1 MDSIL
6 ARVPVTRRINARAIP
21 EHAMTDAER
30 VLNLLIHD
38 LRTPL
43 GVAHGYL
50 RLIREQRLTTRDD
63 RERAL
68 ASTQQALGRI
78 SRLCEDASGF
88 LAEPAEAAPVRAS
101 IALLVDRVTAQ
112 LREHGVAMT
121 VPASPDRLTLIVG
134 AGVDRLADAVSTVLQ
149 AMARSAPAGVRVE
162 IERRGAAVPDRRR
175 RPTGAFDP
183 WRGHGLAVPLACRLI
198 ASVGGRVGSDGAGA
212 PAIAFPVEMAP
223 E

>member
-1 MDSIL
+1 MHVPTPSI
-6 ARVPVTRRINARAIP
+6 
-21 EHAMTDAER
+21 AMTDAER

-50 RLIREQRLTTRDD
+50 RLIREQRLTTGED

-68 ASTQQALGRI
+68 ASTQQALGKI
-78 SRLCEDASGF
+78 SRLCEDASAF
-88 LAEPAEAAPVRAS
+88 LADPDGIARGRAS
-101 IALLVDRVTAQ
+101 VSLLVDRVTAQ
-112 LREHGVAMT
+112 LRERGVAT
-121 VPASPDRLTLIVG
+121 ASSDLAASETLIVG

-149 AMARSAPAGVRVE
+149 AMTRSAASGVR
-162 IERRGAAVPDRRR
+162 IETEGGELRFLTTAA
-175 RPTGAFDP
+175 PTAGFDP

-198 ASVGGRVGSDGAGA
+198 AGVGGRAGSNGAGA
-212 PAIAFPVEMAP
+212 LAIVFPVEMAP

>member
-1 MDSIL
+1 
-6 ARVPVTRRINARAIP
+6 
-21 EHAMTDAER
+21 MTDAER

-50 RLIREQRLTTRDD
+50 RLIREQRLTTPDD

-88 LAEPAEAAPVRAS
+88 LAEPADAAPVRAS
-101 IALLVDRVTAQ
+101 TTLLVGRVTAELSQ
-112 LREHGVAMT
+112 HGVAMA
-121 VPASPDRLTLIVG
+121 VPAIPGQMTMIVG
-134 AGVDRLADAVSTVLQ
+134 AGVDRLADAVSTVLREL
-149 AMARSAPAGVRVE
+149 ARNAPDGVRVE
-162 IERRGAAVPDRRR
+162 MSGAELRFIAA
-175 RPTGAFDP
+175 TGSSAPQFDP

-198 ASVGGRVGSDGAGA
+198 ASVGGRVGGDGPAA

>member
-1 MDSIL
+1 
-6 ARVPVTRRINARAIP
+6 
-21 EHAMTDAER
+21 MTDAER

-50 RLIREQRLTTRDD
+50 RLIREQRLTTPDD

-68 ASTQQALGRI
+68 AGTQQALGRI
-78 SRLCEDASGF
+78 SRLCDDASAF
-88 LAEPAEAAPVRAS
+88 LAEPAELTPVRAN
-101 IALLVDRVTAQ
+101 IELLVERVTAQ
-112 LREHGVAMT
+112 LREQGVTIAT
-121 VPASPDRLTLIVG
+121 AAIAGASTMIVG
-134 AGVDRLADAVSTVLQ
+134 AGVDRLAAAVSTVLQ
-149 AMARSAPAGVRVE
+149 AMARSAADGVRVE
-162 IERRGAAVPDRRR
+162 TSGAELRFVATAASR
-175 RPTGAFDP
+175 AFDP

-198 ASVGGRVGSDGAGA
+198 ASVGGRVGGDLGGA

>member
-1 MDSIL
+1 
-6 ARVPVTRRINARAIP
+6 
-21 EHAMTDAER
+21 MTDAER

-50 RLIREQRLTTRDD
+50 RLIREQRLTTPDD

-88 LAEPAEAAPVRAS
+88 LTEPADVAPVRAS
-101 IALLVDRVTAQ
+101 IGLLVGRVTAE
-112 LREHGVAMT
+112 LRQHGVTMA
-121 VPASPDRLTLIVG
+121 VPAIADQMTMIVG
-134 AGVDRLADAVSTVLQ
+134 AGVDRLADAVSTVLREL
-149 AMARSAPAGVRVE
+149 ARSAPDGVRVE
-162 IERRGAAVPDRRR
+162 TSGAELRFITAAGSGAAQ
-175 RPTGAFDP
+175 FDP

-198 ASVGGRVGSDGAGA
+198 ASVGGRVGGDGPGA

>member
-1 MDSIL
+1 
-6 ARVPVTRRINARAIP
+6 
-21 EHAMTDAER
+21 MTDAER

-50 RLIREQRLTTRDD
+50 RLIREQRLTTADD

-68 ASTQQALGRI
+68 TGTQQALGRI
-78 SRLCEDASGF
+78 SRLCEEASAF
-88 LAEPAEAAPVRAS
+88 LAEPAEPAPVRAS
-101 IALLVDRVTAQ
+101 ALLLVNRVSAQ
-112 LREHGVAMT
+112 LLERGTAL
-121 VPASPDRLTLIVG
+121 ASPAGSPSLTMKMG

-149 AMARSAPAGVRVE
+149 AMARGGAAGVRVE
-162 IERRGAAVPDRRR
+162 NRGEELRFVTSFSEPRSSS
-175 RPTGAFDP
+175 AFDP

-198 ASVGGRVGSDGAGA
+198 ASVGGRIGSEGADTM
-212 PAIAFPVEMAP
+212 AIAFPVEMAP

>member
-1 MDSIL
+1 
-6 ARVPVTRRINARAIP
+6 
-21 EHAMTDAER
+21 MTDAER

-50 RLIREQRLTTRDD
+50 RLIREQRLATVDD

-78 SRLCEDASGF
+78 SRLCEEASAF
-88 LAEPAEAAPVRAS
+88 LDEPVDAAPVRAS
-101 IALLVDRVTAQ
+101 IALLLERVTSQ
-112 LREHGVAMT
+112 LREHGVT
-121 VPASPDRLTLIVG
+121 VAAPASSGSVTMVVG
-134 AGVDRLADAVSTVLQ
+134 AGVDRLADAVSTVLR
-149 AMARSAPAGVRVE
+149 AMVRSAPDGVRVE
-162 IERRGAAVPDRRR
+162 TSGAELRFIAAADA
-175 RPTGAFDP
+175 GAGRFDP

-198 ASVGGRVGSDGAGA
+198 TSVGGRVGGGAAGA

>member
-1 MDSIL
+1 
-6 ARVPVTRRINARAIP
+6 
-21 EHAMTDAER
+21 MTDAER

-43 GVAHGYL
+43 GVAHGYV
-50 RLIREQRLTTRDD
+50 RLIREQRLTTPDD

-68 ASTQQALGRI
+68 AGTQQALGRI

-88 LAEPAEAAPVRAS
+88 LADPADVAPVRAS
-101 IALLVDRVTAQ
+101 IALLVGRVTAE
-112 LREHGVAMT
+112 LREHGVAIA
-121 VPASPDRLTLIVG
+121 VPTIAGAVTMMVG
-134 AGVDRLADAVSTVLQ
+134 AGVDRLAEAVSTVLK
-149 AMARSAPAGVRVE
+149 AMARSAPDGVRVE
-162 IERRGAAVPDRRR
+162 TSGTELRFVTGGAPA
-175 RPTGAFDP
+175 AQFDP

-198 ASVGGRVGSDGAGA
+198 ASVGGRVGGDDAGA

>member
-1 MDSIL
+1 
-6 ARVPVTRRINARAIP
+6 
-21 EHAMTDAER
+21 MTDAER

-50 RLIREQRLTTRDD
+50 RLIREQRLSTSDD

-78 SRLCEDASGF
+78 SRLCEDASAF
-88 LAEPAEAAPVRAS
+88 LADPGDGARLRAG
-101 IALLVDRVTAQ
+101 ITPLVERVSAQ
-112 LREHGVAMT
+112 LRERGVTTA
-121 VPASPDRLTLIVG
+121 VPAIAGASTMMVG
-134 AGVDRLADAVSTVLQ
+134 ASVDRLADAVSTVLQ
-149 AMARSAPAGVRVE
+149 AMARSTASGVR
-162 IERRGAAVPDRRR
+162 IESDGARLRFLTMA
-175 RPTGAFDP
+175 PTTVTFDP

-198 ASVGGRVGSDGAGA
+198 ASVGGRIGSETAA
-212 PAIAFPVEMAP
+212 ALAIEFPVEMAP